1 MEKAD
6 NIIKAYFKDFKGF
19 KANWLV
25 KVTWENM
32 TVGGSKKEKV
42 RLPEYS
48 WLLTVYLVHLSYYII
63 LYHKTIFHL
72 IHISFYIMI
81 SSVFLF
87 AENYFSNF
95 PYI

>member
-32 TVGGSKKEKV
+32 TVRGIKKKV
-42 RLPEYS
+42 RLPEHS
-48 WLLTVYLVHLSYYII
+48 GSLTVLLII
-63 LYHKTIFHL
+63 KQFFI
-72 IHISFYIMI
+72 
-81 SSVFLF
+81 
-87 AENYFSNF
+87 
-95 PYI
+95 